1 MEKVGYDMTSTWTF
15 DNDELFDL
23 VACGKKRG
31 TCSLYDGNDQLSKV
45 GDINIIYNSRNQE
58 IKIKITKVRKC
69 RFCDVDESW
78 AKIEGEGDLSLAY
91 WQRVHREFFKDIKPD
106 FKKTDMLELNEFIL
120 CV

>member
-1 MEKVGYDMTSTWTF
+1 MDNRWTF

-23 VACGKKRG
+23 AACGKKRG

-69 RFCDVDESW
+69 RFCDVDES
-78 AKIEGEGDLSLAY
+78 
-91 WQRVHREFFKDIKPD
+91 
-106 FKKTDMLELNEFIL
+106 
-120 CV
+120 